1 MVRIFHR
8 PHKYGAAR
16 KQNFRVRYRIR
27 EFVFRGFWGSLA
39 AIPGK
44 TSGRIPAGL
53 SSGFL
58 RGFFGNPSGTPEAS
72 PKPSRT
78 LPEENRLRMRKY
90 TGKGPET
97 IFPPV
102 KGGNGKEKNFR
113 IRYRT
118 LKSGPWLT
126 IQPVASLF
134 VNIC

>member
-1 MVRIFHR
+1 
-8 PHKYGAAR
+8 
-16 KQNFRVRYRIR
+16 
-27 EFVFRGFWGSLA
+27 LA

-72 PKPSRT
+72 PKASRT
-78 LPEENRLRMRKY
+78 LPEENRPRMRKY

-113 IRYRT
+113 IRYRIR
-118 LKSGPWLT
+118 KSGFRLA
-126 IQPVASLF
+126 IQPLHF
-134 VNIC
+134 VYQ